1 MTIGNETS
9 EPMAVT
15 VVMVF
20 KVPCV
25 DRPSSDLYSQ
35 KKLLLTWSANS
46 DPDAIASPTM
56 TGATGK
62 LPTFPGKDEAQFFH
76 GLEHGN
82 QFGVAAPLSGIV
94 LCQDFGD

>member
-35 KKLLLTWSANS
+35 KKLLLT
-46 DPDAIASPTM
+46 
-56 TGATGK
+56 
-62 LPTFPGKDEAQFFH
+62 
-76 GLEHGN
+76 
-82 QFGVAAPLSGIV
+82 
-94 LCQDFGD
+94 